1 MTPRF
6 VITGNR
12 EIARDLRRIER
23 EMQRE
28 FRDELRDLAKPVQQ
42 TTSLLAGPYS
52 PTTAAGF
59 KIRLR
64 RFEVSVEQSLR
75 KTTGDHPTYGGLQIR
90 QMLEPALE
98 QEEHNIEPQVS
109 RMLNVL
115 HARHGF

>member
-1 MTPRF
+1 
-6 VITGNR
+6 
-12 EIARDLRRIER
+12 
-23 EMQRE
+23 
-28 FRDELRDLAKPVQQ
+28 
-42 TTSLLAGPYS
+42 
-52 PTTAAGF
+52 
-59 KIRLR
+59 
-64 RFEVSVEQSLR
+64 LR